1 MFDMKNILAAVMHQQ
16 AIEMYEYMFSAQ
28 SLSKDVQSSMEGSR
42 AREEKWMQ
50 IRCQARAHGVKLNC
64 NCRQLQMK
72 HFTVSP
78 HMFIKR

>member
-16 AIEMYEYMFSAQ
+16 AIVMYEYVFSAQ

-50 IRCQARAHGVKLNC
+50 IRCQARAY
-64 NCRQLQMK
+64 
-72 HFTVSP
+72 
-78 HMFIKR
+78 